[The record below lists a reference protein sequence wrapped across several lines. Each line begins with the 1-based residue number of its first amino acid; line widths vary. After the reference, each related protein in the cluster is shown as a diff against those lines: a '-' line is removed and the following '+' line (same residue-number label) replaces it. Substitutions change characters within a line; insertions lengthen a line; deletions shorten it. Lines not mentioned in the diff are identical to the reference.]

1 VVNQL
6 PLFPLGSVLF
16 PGLVMPLHIFE
27 RRYRV
32 LVQALMALPDDATRE
47 FGIVAIR
54 SGYEVGSDVAPDLHP
69 VGCTATLR
77 EVTPYADGRFD
88 IVAVGRTRFAL
99 QGIDGSAGTP
109 YLTADVTLLPE
120 RDGIEETTAGAADPA
135 GSNAGGSG
143 SCSPALMRERA
154 RVVRLFLRYR
164 ELVGGRTI
172 AMPAEG
178 IEDAAETEPEE
189 GESAMPDD
197 PGVVSYLVAAATTL
211 DLHTR
216 QSLLE
221 QPTTADR
228 LRAETHILRREIEL
242 ISTLRS
248 FPDTSHGAAM
258 INPN

>member
-1 VVNQL
+1 MVNQL

-32 LVQALMALPDDATRE
+32 LVEALMALPDDGTRE

-54 SGYEVGSDVAPDLHP
+54 SGSEVGAGNAADLHP
-69 VGCTATLR
+69 VGCTAMLR
-77 EVTPYADGRFD
+77 EVTPYPDGRFD
-88 IVAVGRTRFAL
+88 IVAVGRTRFSL
-99 QGIDGSAGTP
+99 QGIDDSAATP
-109 YLTADVTLLPE
+109 YLTAEVTLLPE
-120 RDGIEETTAGAADPA
+120 QDGSAD
-135 GSNAGGSG
+135 
-143 SCSPALMRERA
+143 LKRERA
-154 RVVRLFLRYR
+154 RVVGLFLRYR

-172 AMPAEG
+172 AMPADG
-178 IEDAAETEPEE
+178 LDDDAAAEPEE

-211 DLHTR
+211 DLPAR

-228 LRAETHILRREIEL
+228 LHAEAQLLRREIEL
-242 ISTLRS
+242 ISALRS
-248 FPDTSHGAAM
+248 LPDTTHGAAT

>member
-1 VVNQL
+1 MVNQL

-32 LVQALMALPDDATRE
+32 LVQALMALPEEATRE

-54 SGYEVGSDVAPDLHP
+54 SGYEVGTDVAPDLHP

-120 RDGIEETTAGAADPA
+120 RDGIEEPPADRR
-135 GSNAGGSG
+135 GSSG
-143 SCSPALMRERA
+143 PGNTGLMRERA

-178 IEDAAETEPEE
+178 IEDAAEAEPDE

-228 LRAETHILRREIEL
+228 LRAETQLLRREIEL

>member
-1 VVNQL
+1 MVNQL

-32 LVQALMALPDDATRE
+32 LVEALMALPDGATRE

-54 SGYEVGSDVAPDLHP
+54 SGYEVGDGNAQTLHS

-99 QGIDGSAGTP
+99 ESVDRSAGTP
-109 YLTADVTLLPE
+109 YLTADVRLLPE
-120 RDGIEETTAGAADPA
+120 PDGEAD
-135 GSNAGGSG
+135 
-143 SCSPALMRERA
+143 LRRERD
-154 RVVRLFLRYR
+154 RVVQLFLRYR

-172 AMPAEG
+172 AMSADRLDDPSVAEA
-178 IEDAAETEPEE
+178 DAADLDE
-189 GESAMPDD
+189 GESAMPDE
-197 PGVVSYLVAAATTL
+197 PAVVSYLVAAATQL
-211 DLHTR
+211 DLPTR

-221 QPTTADR
+221 APTTSAR
-228 LRAETHILRREIEL
+228 LRAERRLLQREIGL
-242 ISTLRS
+242 ITTLHAL
-248 FPDTSHGAAM
+248 PDVTHGTGP